1 MIVTTSPSQ
10 SWCVGQASRGMTR
23 WLTAS
28 AVWSSVATTGD
39 TASSSEVP
47 AGRSWGVLLIV
58 TCISHIKRKKSLHTF
73 ISLVCKTLS
82 VYRGLTSRVSQ
93 YESLHGQRVVV
104 LFAYASIIWIRSRVS
119 SQPPCSRTVAPLR
132 VAHKGSEKYQSSQ
145 PDSSSSIRRRPLHAE
160 SLLLFFCNNA
170 PLANSCLGVFI
181 ERGCRLCSSYRADFD
196 IYASS
201 KSCSPFGTKKFQGRN
216 SLVPAEELFS
226 SKGGTFRFLGRKIKF
241 PALEI
246 CFSKVGKLSS

>member
-1 MIVTTSPSQ
+1 MIVTASPSQ

-58 TCISHIKRKKSLHTF
+58 TCISHIKRKRAYIPSSVWYVKL
-73 ISLVCKTLS
+73 LVCTAKLK
-82 VYRGLTSRVSQ
+82 GLTSRVSQ

-132 VAHKGSEKYQSSQ
+132 VTHKGSKKYQSSQ
-145 PDSSSSIRRRPLHAE
+145 PSCSSSIRRRPLHAE
-160 SLLLFFCNNA
+160 SLLVFSCNNA
-170 PLANSCLGVFI
+170 LPLSRSIHRAGTSSVLFVSC
-181 ERGCRLCSSYRADFD
+181 
-196 IYASS
+196 
-201 KSCSPFGTKKFQGRN
+201 
-216 SLVPAEELFS
+216 
-226 SKGGTFRFLGRKIKF
+226 
-241 PALEI
+241 
-246 CFSKVGKLSS
+246 

>member
-1 MIVTTSPSQ
+1 MIVTASPSQ

-58 TCISHIKRKKSLHTF
+58 TCISHIKRKRAY
-73 ISLVCKTLS
+73 IPSLVWYVKLLVCTAKLK
-82 VYRGLTSRVSQ
+82 GLTSRVSQ

-132 VAHKGSEKYQSSQ
+132 VAHKGSKKYQSSQ
-145 PDSSSSIRRRPLHAE
+145 PSCSSSIQWRPLHAE
-160 SLLLFFCNNA
+160 WLLVFSCNNA
-170 PLANSCLGVFI
+170 LP
-181 ERGCRLCSSYRADFD
+181 
-196 IYASS
+196 
-201 KSCSPFGTKKFQGRN
+201 
-216 SLVPAEELFS
+216 SLTLV
-226 SKGGTFRFLGRKIKF
+226 
-241 PALEI
+241 
-246 CFSKVGKLSS
+246 

>member
-1 MIVTTSPSQ
+1 MLYPPIAAVMIVTASPSQ

-58 TCISHIKRKKSLHTF
+58 TCISHIKRKRAYIPSSVWYVKL
-73 ISLVCKTLS
+73 LVCTAKLK
-82 VYRGLTSRVSQ
+82 GLTSRVSQ

-119 SQPPCSRTVAPLR
+119 SQPPCSRTAAPLR
-132 VAHKGSEKYQSSQ
+132 VTHKGSEKIS
-145 PDSSSSIRRRPLHAE
+145 E
-160 SLLLFFCNNA
+160 
-170 PLANSCLGVFI
+170 
-181 ERGCRLCSSYRADFD
+181 
-196 IYASS
+196 
-201 KSCSPFGTKKFQGRN
+201 
-216 SLVPAEELFS
+216 
-226 SKGGTFRFLGRKIKF
+226 
-241 PALEI
+241 
-246 CFSKVGKLSS
+246 